1 MILLH
6 ARIRLALLKAGAV
19 LSLASCATSATPATA
34 GGVTINLDH
43 GSTVV
48 MVGDVRKEG
57 ANSAPNS
64 STNSP
69 TNTPDIKPVLTP
81 AP

>member
-1 MILLH
+1 MKLL
-6 ARIRLALLKAGAV
+6 AIFALI
-19 LSLASCATSATPATA
+19 LASCATTATPSVA

-64 STNSP
+64 SKNSP
-69 TNTPDIKPVLTP
+69 SNTPDIKPVLTP

>member
-1 MILLH
+1 MK
-6 ARIRLALLKAGAV
+6 RLAILALI
-19 LSLASCATSATPATA
+19 LLASCATTATPASA

-48 MVGDVRKEG
+48 MIGDVRKEG

-64 STNSP
+64 SKNSP
-69 TNTPDIKPVLTP
+69 SNTPDIKPVLTP